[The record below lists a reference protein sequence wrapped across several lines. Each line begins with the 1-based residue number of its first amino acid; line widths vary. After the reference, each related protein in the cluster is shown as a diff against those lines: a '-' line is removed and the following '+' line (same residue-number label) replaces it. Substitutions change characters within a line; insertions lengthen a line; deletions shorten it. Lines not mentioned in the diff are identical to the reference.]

1 MAAKTK
7 KKSATSKVK
16 NLKVKKTVKG
26 GARNNT
32 IGGAKVGP

>member
-7 KKSATSKVK
+7 KATSTVK
-16 NLKVKKTVKG
+16 DLKVKKTLKG

-32 IGGAKVGP
+32 IGGGKVGP